1 MRVLLAAAV
10 LLMGISVSG
19 LAQQN
24 NTFKVKRSAPAKEK
38 KSAPIAVSKATG
50 GAGTASASNSKNLQA
65 VERETAKTPASSRT
79 TGKKTGPA
87 LKPVKDKPNP
97 PINFGGNGGAK
108 ASGTVSQGSN
118 PLKGR
123 VKQKHSHQ

>member
-19 LAQQN
+19 LAQQTS
-24 NTFKVKRSAPAKEK
+24 TFKVKRSAPAKEK
-38 KSAPIAVSKATG
+38 KSAPIAVGKTT
-50 GAGTASASNSKNLQA
+50 GAGTASASNSKDLQA
-65 VERETAKTPASSRT
+65 VERETAKTPASSRSAR
-79 TGKKTGPA
+79 KKTCAA
-87 LKPVKDKPNP
+87 LQPGKDKPNP

-108 ASGTVSQGSN
+108 GPGTVSQGSN
-118 PLKGR
+118 PYKGR